1 MYVSR
6 KSMRE
11 SGMAT
16 EILKELLKLPPGERI
31 EIAMALWESVSDAER
46 EAETVLTDEQATE
59 LDRRWATYQANPD
72 AAISLDEMR
81 RRLKER
87 RGAPHPI

>member
-1 MYVSR
+1 MYASG

-16 EILKELLKLPPGERI
+16 DILDELLKLPPGERI

-46 EAETVLTDEQATE
+46 EAETVLTDEQAAE